1 MVTEMNNLENQST
14 LVRRLGEFLIRYGL
28 VLVLGWIGAMKFTAY
43 EAAGIKA
50 LVETSPFMSWMYKV
64 FSLQATSNIIG
75 VAEITAAVLIAIRPI
90 SAKLSAIGSVLAVLT
105 FLATLTFLF
114 SLPGWEQSL
123 GGFPALSGSGGFL
136 LKDTVLLGAALFTL
150 GDSLTAAD
158 IYSATFAAMFRPLPG
173 AQCAMEGSTR
183 AAFEFCDAA
192 TLDALDPVLFE
203 HRDAMY
209 RDHLELPLA
218 L

>member
-1 MVTEMNNLENQST
+1 MVTEIHNLENQSS

-28 VLVLGWIGAMKFTAY
+28 VLVLGWIGAMKFTSY
-43 EAAGIKA
+43 EAEGIKT

-150 GDSLTAAD
+150 GDSL
-158 IYSATFAAMFRPLPG
+158 MNK
-173 AQCAMEGSTR
+173 
-183 AAFEFCDAA
+183 
-192 TLDALDPVLFE
+192 
-203 HRDAMY
+203 
-209 RDHLELPLA
+209 
-218 L
+218 